1 MKIGGSQ
8 MMGKRLVRNAVLVV
22 AGVIAALG
30 LATPS
35 SAFDYEELM
44 KLKRQFE
51 VVRDLV
57 RKLRGREPAPPP
69 PTPPTQTPTPAPGGP
84 PGPTTEGRPVVV
96 PAPATGLN
104 FAGSCVG
111 RDESGYAENAQVRVA
126 DGKVAQMN
134 VRIDVPS
141 RGNCRYQLAVFKQTK
156 QTPFVELVANND
168 ATCAVRMWQQG
179 DRITLAATD
188 CASQCTGSAFE
199 YAWPVEFN
207 AKGGCG

>member
-1 MKIGGSQ
+1 MPGGKLIRKSI
-8 MMGKRLVRNAVLVV
+8 L
-22 AGVIAALG
+22 VIAALG
-30 LATPS
+30 VAAPAV
-35 SAFDYEELM
+35 AFDYEELM

-51 VVRDLV
+51 VVRDLI

-69 PTPPTQTPTPAPGGP
+69 PSPPTQTPAPGGQ
-84 PGPTTEGRPVVV
+84 PGPSTDGRPVVV
-96 PAPATGLN
+96 PAPATGMN

-111 RDESGYAENAQVRVA
+111 RDETGYAENAQVRVA
-126 DGKVAQMN
+126 DGKVSQMN

-141 RGNCRYQLAVFKQTK
+141 RGNCRYQLAVFRQTK
-156 QTPFVELVANND
+156 QTPFVELIANND

-179 DRITLAATD
+179 DRITLTASE